1 VNTRLVASI
10 CVLLALASPA
20 AAAEPVTLRFATA
33 APDGTAWA
41 RLFRAMGR
49 DIAADSKGAVAT
61 KWYFGGI
68 AGSEL
73 QMLDRLRKNQLDA
86 VMSGGMMCTRLSPS
100 MRVLRLLGL
109 FQSREE
115 ASYALGRLRP
125 AIDREFAAAGFHNVG
140 SAGLGSD
147 MMFTRTPINSIA
159 DLRKTRFWYWDLD
172 ETMRAQLAAMGVP
185 AVGLPVEDAGRAF
198 EDKRIDGFLAVPA
211 AALAYQWSAAVPYLS
226 QLRLGFLPGCM
237 VVTNHAWD
245 SLTVEEREVVTGAAA
260 KFQARLEEL
269 GRSQDAELLG
279 GLFARQGLKQTPVSA
294 GFASEFFEAARAA
307 RASVRDKLIPGELID
322 RVTGWVAD
330 YRIEYARPR
339 TN

>member
-1 VNTRLVASI
+1 MLSLCALVSVAS
-10 CVLLALASPA
+10 
-20 AAAEPVTLRFATA
+20 AEPVTLRFATA

-49 DIAADSKGAVAT
+49 DIAADSNGAVST

-68 AGSEL
+68 AGNEL
-73 QMLDRLRKNQLDA
+73 QMLDRLKRNQLDA
-86 VMSGGMMCTRLSPS
+86 VMSGGMMCMKLSPS

-115 ASYALGRLRP
+115 ASYALGRLRS
-125 AIDREFAAAGFHNVG
+125 AIDREFAASGFHNVG
-140 SAGLGSD
+140 EAGLGSD
-147 MMFTRTPINSIA
+147 MMFTRQPINSIA

-172 ETMRAQLAAMGVP
+172 EAMHVQLAALGVP
-185 AVGLPVEDAGRAF
+185 AIGLPVEDAGRAF
-198 EDKRIDGFLAVPA
+198 EDRHVDGFVAVPA

-226 QLRLGFLPGCM
+226 QLRLGFLGGCM
-237 VVTNHAWD
+237 VMTNRAWD

-260 KFQARLEEL
+260 KFGARLEEL

-279 GLFARQGLKQTPVSA
+279 SLFARQGLKQTPVSA
-294 GFASEFFEAARAA
+294 GFASEFFEAAQTARAA
-307 RASVRDKLIPGELID
+307 IRDKLIPGELID
-322 RVTGWVAD
+322 RVIGWLAD
-330 YRIEYARPR
+330 YRSEYPRPR